1 MYEIGRTD
9 DSESQ
14 MVEMQNVTL
23 RGVKTTRISLIIR
36 NKKQRREVVRE
47 GALQFLVSFPYS
59 HVPTSPTHPSSMTVS
74 GQPSMGLKAGQETN
88 KRSQALVMHG
98 SLCDTGK
105 VGHR

>member
-59 HVPTSPTHPSSMTVS
+59 HVPTSPTHP
-74 GQPSMGLKAGQETN
+74 L
-88 KRSQALVMHG
+88 R
-98 SLCDTGK
+98 
-105 VGHR
+105 